1 MRPLNQWQFGFVP
14 RLAAL
19 YAAIFITGGI
29 TLPFFPV
36 WLRAKGLDPGMIGIV
51 LAAPMVVRV
60 FAIHSAAR
68 LADARDVLRG
78 TIVVASCVGVAGYV
92 LLGLVNGAVAIL
104 IMYVL
109 TALVLTPVMPLSETY
124 ALKGLAAR
132 GRAYGPVRLWGSA
145 AFILGTF
152 IAGFATDTIPA
163 RYLIWLIV
171 VGAALTACV
180 AFMLEPMHTTAPPA
194 QPAGPRPHLLR
205 DPAFIAVVAASSLI
219 QSSHAVYYG
228 FSALEWRGNGLDG
241 SAIAALWGLGVIA
254 EIVLFALSGRLPMF
268 FQPITL
274 LMIGAAGATLR
285 WTAMAF
291 NPPDI
296 VLPFLQLLH
305 ALSFGTTHLGAL
317 GFVSRHAPHGQSAT
331 AQGYLSIAQGV
342 VFAAVTGVSGWLY
355 GAYGARAYAAMAL
368 AAVAGGAA
376 GYVAH
381 RMNRVAVV

>member
-1 MRPLNQWQFGFVP
+1 
-14 RLAAL
+14 
-19 YAAIFITGGI
+19 
-29 TLPFFPV
+29 
-36 WLRAKGLDPGMIGIV
+36 
-51 LAAPMVVRV
+51 
-60 FAIHSAAR
+60 
-68 LADARDVLRG
+68 
-78 TIVVASCVGVAGYV
+78 
-92 LLGLVNGAVAIL
+92 
-104 IMYVL
+104 
-109 TALVLTPVMPLSETY
+109 
-124 ALKGLAAR
+124 
-132 GRAYGPVRLWGSA
+132 
-145 AFILGTF
+145 
-152 IAGFATDTIPA
+152 
-163 RYLIWLIV
+163 
-171 VGAALTACV
+171 
-180 AFMLEPMHTTAPPA
+180 
-194 QPAGPRPHLLR
+194 
-205 DPAFIAVVAASSLI
+205 
-219 QSSHAVYYG
+219 
-228 FSALEWRGNGLDG
+228 
-241 SAIAALWGLGVIA
+241 
-254 EIVLFALSGRLPMF
+254 LFALSGRLPMF

-274 LMIGAAGATLR
+274 LMIGAAGAALR